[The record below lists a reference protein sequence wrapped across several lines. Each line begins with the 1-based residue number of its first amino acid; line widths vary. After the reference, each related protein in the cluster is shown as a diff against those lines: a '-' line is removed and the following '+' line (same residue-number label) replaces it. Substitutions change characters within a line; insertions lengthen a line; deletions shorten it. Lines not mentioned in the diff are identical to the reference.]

1 MRPRRALTVF
11 AAVLLPALAHAD
23 FAECILEKV
32 SGVQNDAAAGAAYQ
46 VCLSKFP
53 GGLTSVKQGSGRG
66 LFGYDSGAE
75 CTLDRAGKTGSQRAA
90 TMINA
95 ACRKLYDEPN
105 FFDQFDQPPR

>member
-1 MRPRRALTVF
+1 MHKAILAFVLALPT
-11 AAVLLPALAHAD
+11 AAHAD